1 MAWACRQTLQVP
13 ADPRS
18 TEDDGG
24 EDSSSGGSDDD
35 DPALQSKRRRTAE
48 RKAPPVAANGSD
60 GDCPA
65 VRVGRQQPRRF
76 GPAAVLR
83 PRSAMGVAPATKRK
97 RGSDSVPPT
106 TSKRGQRTSSATEA
120 YSGATVGRRLQYL
133 FETAAGE
140 ESESESEEEGQ
151 QSQSQWVGGRVT
163 RLLAAWPGWAAVRFD
178 DGDGLEV
185 HLNRSS
191 EGTAWHWEEEE
202 STARSEAQK
211 EQEQEAPQRGGGG
224 YGSGSISRQM
234 PCFKQMSAYCTAQ
247 YKQGQLDLFAADEET
262 AASIAAKFA
271 PGGELKAVQV
281 LKLFKRLRAD
291 DPSKTRE
298 AGQKVVSFFHFLCS
312 K

>member
-1 MAWACRQTLQVP
+1 
-13 ADPRS
+13 
-18 TEDDGG
+18 
-24 EDSSSGGSDDD
+24 
-35 DPALQSKRRRTAE
+35 
-48 RKAPPVAANGSD
+48 
-60 GDCPA
+60 
-65 VRVGRQQPRRF
+65 
-76 GPAAVLR
+76 
-83 PRSAMGVAPATKRK
+83 
-97 RGSDSVPPT
+97 
-106 TSKRGQRTSSATEA
+106 
-120 YSGATVGRRLQYL
+120 
-133 FETAAGE
+133 
-140 ESESESEEEGQ
+140 
-151 QSQSQWVGGRVT
+151 
-163 RLLAAWPGWAAVRFD
+163 VRFD